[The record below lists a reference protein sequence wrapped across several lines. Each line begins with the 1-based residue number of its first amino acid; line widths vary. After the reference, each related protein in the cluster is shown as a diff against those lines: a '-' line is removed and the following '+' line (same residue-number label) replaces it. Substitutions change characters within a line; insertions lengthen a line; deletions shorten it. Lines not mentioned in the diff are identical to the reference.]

1 MEQNRHRLLYGL
13 FGLLL
18 IVVIGLFISLY
29 HKNKHTSYTYIYR
42 GNIVDSTYNIEM
54 DENMPNDIPI
64 LKDSD
69 AYVYGKVLL
78 SIRYG
83 KERIDSM
90 ILNVELINDTI
101 WSVYTTHPCVILSEF
116 LEKIYISIPYYYHSS
131 SQRVNF
137 RKDNGK
143 ILQIFSY
150 K

>member
-1 MEQNRHRLLYGL
+1 
-13 FGLLL
+13 
-18 IVVIGLFISLY
+18 
-29 HKNKHTSYTYIYR
+29 
-42 GNIVDSTYNIEM
+42 M